1 MEARFGASLA
11 DVRIHHDETAVASAA
26 REGARAFTIG
36 HDIYFGE
43 GQFAP
48 GTAAGRTRLAHEL
61 VHVEQQ
67 RQGQAG
73 NVSSDAPAAEREA
86 RELGRVAAAGS
97 SVHVHHPAPHAVQ
110 REATNGAEDL
120 TPQQSDSDEWSGEMC
135 GPGVIDGQVYMCCF
149 KEAPIGNPCWRVR
162 EKVFNDC
169 YAKSAKDHRAYEH
182 CLGESNFACCRCLG
196 EPYCKCTGIV

>member
-1 MEARFGASLA
+1 MEARLGASLA
-11 DVRIHHDETAVASAA
+11 EVRIHHDETAAAWAA

-36 HDIYFGE
+36 HDIYFGG

-48 GTAAGRTRLAHEL
+48 GTAEGRTRLAHEL

-67 RQGQAG
+67 RQGQVA
-73 NVSSDAPAAEREA
+73 SMTSDAPAAEREA

-97 SVHVHHPAPHAVQ
+97 SVYVRHPAPRAMQ
-110 REATNGAEDL
+110 REAIDSAEDL
-120 TPQQSDSDEWSGEMC
+120 APQQSGADESSDEMC

-149 KEAPIGNPCWRVR
+149 HGVPRDSRCGDVRARVYD
-162 EKVFNDC
+162 EC
-169 YAKSAKDHRAYEH
+169 YAKSAKDHQAYER

-196 EPYCKCTGIV
+196 EPYCKCSGIV

>member
-1 MEARFGASLA
+1 MEARLGASLA
-11 DVRIHHDETAVASAA
+11 DVRIHHDEAAAAWAA

-36 HDIYFGE
+36 HDIYFGG

-48 GTAAGRTRLAHEL
+48 GTAMGMARLAHEL

-67 RQGQAG
+67 RKGKAA
-73 NVSSDAPAAEREA
+73 SRTSDAPAAEREA

-97 SVHVHHPAPHAVQ
+97 SVHVRQPAPRAMQ
-110 REATNGAEDL
+110 REAMNSAEDVA
-120 TPQQSDSDEWSGEMC
+120 PQQSDSDESSDEMC

-149 KEAPIGNPCWRVR
+149 HGIPQGSPCGDLRARVFD
-162 EKVFNDC
+162 EC
-169 YAKSAKDHRAYEH
+169 MAKSAKDQRAYER

-196 EPYCKCTGIV
+196 EPYCECTGIV